1 MHAAHAL
8 ARGQFARRIV
18 VDLPAGEDLDVESS
32 LAQVKGQ
39 IAQDLAGGRMVGME
53 KAIGRRSAAAWV
65 R

>member
-32 LAQVKGQ
+32 LAQVK
-39 IAQDLAGGRMVGME
+39 A
-53 KAIGRRSAAAWV
+53 RSLRIWLVAEWSGWKSD
-65 R
+65 